1 MSIMQQSLPAV
12 LVVVLGAS
20 LSAQQPPPVN
30 PPPPGYPG
38 QPMPVNPPLP
48 QGQQQQRPLAQGQ
61 QGPDLSPAEIQ
72 RLFDGMMVVEAQDQ
86 LTLTDKQYPD
96 FITRLRALQETRRR
110 NQQQRSRIMMELQRM
125 TNPRNQD
132 RADEAAIKQRLVE
145 LQELESRAAAELRQA
160 YNAIDAVLDV
170 RQQARFRIFEEQIER
185 RRLELLQRARQM
197 RQQQQARPPG
207 RMQ

>member
-1 MSIMQQSLPAV
+1 VINIQRCLPAV
-12 LVVVLGAS
+12 IVFALGAS

-30 PPPPGYPG
+30 PPPPGFPG
-38 QPMPVNPPLP
+38 QPMPVNPPDP
-48 QGQQQQRPLAQGQ
+48 QQPQQQRPLAQGA

-96 FITRLRALQETRRR
+96 FITRLRALQDTRRR

-132 RADEAAIKQRLVE
+132 RIDEPAIRQRLIE
-145 LQELESRAAAELRQA
+145 LQELESRMAAELRQA
-160 YNAIDAVLDV
+160 YQAIDAVLDV

-185 RRLELLQRARQM
+185 RRFELLQRARQL
-197 RQQQQARPPG
+197 RQQQQPR
-207 RMQ
+207 RQ